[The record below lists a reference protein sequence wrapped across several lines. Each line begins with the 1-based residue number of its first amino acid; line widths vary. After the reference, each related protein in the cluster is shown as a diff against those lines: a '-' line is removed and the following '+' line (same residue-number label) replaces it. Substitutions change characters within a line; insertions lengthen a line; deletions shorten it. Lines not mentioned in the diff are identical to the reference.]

1 MTFAKQVLDFHQ
13 NLKPNWKLPPGF
25 ELLYP
30 YDNAETW
37 AAMTAYYQKFYSD
50 NEPRTFLLGINP
62 GRFGAG
68 VTGVPF
74 TDPIRLQD
82 LCGIENDFKKRQ
94 ELSSVFVWDFIEA
107 LGGAEAFH
115 SKFYISSVCPLGF
128 TKGGNNINYYDD
140 KVLQST
146 VEPHIISNLKTQI
159 EFGCNRHS
167 IVILGQGKNYKYFKK
182 LNERLRLWKAVIR
195 VPHPRWVMQ
204 YRLKRKAEFLE
215 QYVEVLNKAHEQLS
229 SS

>member
-1 MTFAKQVLDFHQ
+1 MSFADKVLNFHK
-13 NLKPNWKLPPGF
+13 NLKPNWKLPPDF

-30 YDNAETW
+30 YDNPETW

-50 NEPRTFLLGINP
+50 NAPRTFLLGINP

-68 VTGVPF
+68 ITGVPF

-82 LCGIENDFKKRQ
+82 LCGIENDFKKSR

-128 TKGGNNINYYDD
+128 VKD
-140 KVLQST
+140 
-146 VEPHIISNLKTQI
+146 
-159 EFGCNRHS
+159 
-167 IVILGQGKNYKYFKK
+167 GKN
-182 LNERLRLWKAVIR
+182 
-195 VPHPRWVMQ
+195 
-204 YRLKRKAEFLE
+204 
-215 QYVEVLNKAHEQLS
+215 
-229 SS
+229 